1 MQKIVF
7 EDTEVTKQPY
17 VEINNIEYEVQDG
30 TYVGGTDLDA
40 DTFNT
45 MQDNIEDAIKEVQN
59 VELIAI
65 SDVEPSECTTGDKYY
80 NTEDNLIYTAIA
92 TDTWSEDGE
101 QPIKGIFYIL
111 FSEQSSYSYDG
122 TTLVSVGG
130 GTEDIV
136 ISDEEPTEEGV
147 KIWIDTGEISN
158 RASEI
163 TNSYSTSTGI
173 GYSANYVNSITGFD
187 LSGYTL
193 LDNSIYYKKCGKMVT
208 LYRPA
213 RTTTNSYIQNEISL
227 AEYNYTNL
235 NASNKLLP
243 AELRPSARIGFAV
256 FAHTTGNENLNRCYG
271 EVEENGYI
279 AIYNWGSAT
288 TLNRLAFCVTYMVD

>member
-80 NTEDNLIYTAIA
+80 NTEDNLIYTA
-92 TDTWSEDGE
+92 TGTNTWSEIGV

-158 RASEI
+158 RVSEI
-163 TNSYSTSTGI
+163 TNEYSTSTGI
-173 GYSANYVNSITGFD
+173 GYSANYVNNMRKVLWTNSSPTSNFISQNVAIEDMSSYDYYEIIYKIWTGSNYQHSTGLIQKGASAF
-187 LSGYTL
+187 LSGIEITPSSNVGAYQSRKV
-193 LDNSIYYKKCGKMVT
+193 DYNSSTELHFNDCYVE
-208 LYRPA
+208 
-213 RTTTNSYIQNEISL
+213 NV
-227 AEYNYTNL
+227 YTN
-235 NASNKLLP
+235 ASTTISTSNNIMIPMQILL
-243 AELRPSARIGFAV
+243 L
-256 FAHTTGNENLNRCYG
+256 L
-271 EVEENGYI
+271 
-279 AIYNWGSAT
+279 
-288 TLNRLAFCVTYMVD
+288 